1 MDKLERKAVAALASV
16 VALRMA
22 GLFLPL
28 PVLAVYAA
36 ALPGAS
42 PLLVGLALGVYG
54 LTQAALQIALG
65 AASDRFGRKAV
76 ITVGLLVFA
85 AGGVIAGAADSIAGL
100 ITGRAIQGAGAV
112 SAAVLALT
120 ADLTRP
126 AARAP
131 AMAAIGVT
139 IGAVFILSLIA
150 APPLQGAVG
159 VAGIFYL
166 SAVFAAAA
174 VTVLWRVVPNP
185 GDSTV
190 TTSGDSTV
198 TVTRAGPPSRHP
210 RSLLSGGGDSTV
222 TVPAFREIVA
232 DAQLMRLNL
241 GAFILHFALTAV
253 FVALPPLLQAAS
265 GLALAAHWK
274 IYAPVL
280 ALSVVGMLPLVLVA
294 RTSATGGAAFTVA
307 VALLAAACAG
317 LAVAAGVGA
326 GGGAVDGVGAGFLP
340 LLAALWLFF
349 VAFNALEALLPAQVS
364 RLAPAAAKGAALGV
378 FHTFQFLGM
387 FAGGAS
393 AGWASGALGPP
404 AVFGLCAV
412 VAAVW
417 LVVTVRSNFDSR

>member
-1 MDKLERKAVAALASV
+1 MDKLERKAVAALAAV

-85 AGGVIAGAADSIAGL
+85 AGGVVAGAADSIAGL

-166 SAVFAAAA
+166 SALFAAAA
-174 VTVLWRVVPNP
+174 VTVLWWVVPNP

-190 TTSGDSTV
+190 TRAGPTV

-253 FVALPPLLQAAS
+253 FVALPPLLRDAS

-280 ALSVVGMLPLVLVA
+280 ALSVAGMLPLVLAA
-294 RTSATGGAAFTVA
+294 RRSATGGAAFTVA

-404 AVFGLCAV
+404 AVFGLCAAV
-412 VAAVW
+412 VMVW
-417 LVVTVRSNFDSR
+417 LVVTVGSNFDSR